1 VAIVFSCPA
10 CGTEHSAPENLAGRA
25 VRCPQCSQAVRVPQI
40 ARPPTA
46 WKGTPEVAG
55 ERGDASPAGGLP
67 PRTGAA
73 EDAAASRAEDQ
84 DTSVTWPEKRP
95 LEEADMDMTPMV
107 DVVFQLLIFF
117 MVTAAFT
124 LQKSMQI
131 PKPPQDEQTTQVV
144 MKNPENDPEYVVVTV
159 DEFNTYRVVG
169 EAIAADDE
177 EAPSEQEL
185 LRKMREARNG
195 GPSGIIPN
203 KLLVKAHGEALHEK
217 VVFALDAGTEVGME
231 QVQLMT
237 VEETQ

>member
-10 CGTEHSAPENLAGRA
+10 CGTEHSGPEKLAGRA
-25 VRCPQCSQAVRVPQI
+25 VRCPQCGEAVRVPQI
-40 ARPPTA
+40 VRSPAA
-46 WKGTPEVAG
+46 WKAAPEEPV
-55 ERGDASPAGGLP
+55 
-67 PRTGAA
+67 
-73 EDAAASRAEDQ
+73 AAAPPAQDD
-84 DTSVTWPEKRP
+84 DTSFVRPEQRK

-124 LQKSMQI
+124 LQKSMEI

-169 EAIAADDE
+169 EAIAAEDE

-237 VEETQ
+237 IEETE

>member
-10 CGTEHSAPENLAGRA
+10 CGTEHSAPEKLAGRA
-25 VRCPQCSQAVRVPQI
+25 VRCPQCSEAVRVPQI
-40 ARPPTA
+40 VRPPNA
-46 WKGTPEVAG
+46 WKGTPEEA
-55 ERGDASPAGGLP
+55 ASSTP
-67 PRTGAA
+67 
-73 EDAAASRAEDQ
+73 AAAAGSGGPDDEDTPIIQ
-84 DTSVTWPEKRP
+84 PEKRK

-124 LQKSMQI
+124 LQKSMEI
-131 PKPPQDEQTTQVV
+131 PKPPQDEQSTQVV

-217 VVFALDAGTEVGME
+217 VITALDAGTEVGME

-237 VEETQ
+237 IEETE